1 MPVEVKQNSS
11 DSDEPARTETSP
23 NKLVIEEENP
33 SVKVSIYDSEC
44 MFLAPSLILH
54 PSQYR
59 MLTLKLSLDSF
70 ISSSRDLSCL
80 LLSMVNRQSNKKML
94 MQLAQDLI
102 LTKRLSLIGIS
113 KFFTKLNQ
121 VYKQAGQ
128 ERSNIKKKSLAE

>member
-1 MPVEVKQNSS
+1 MPAPVEVKQNSS

-33 SVKVSIYDSEC
+33 LVKVSIYDSEC
-44 MFLAPSLILH
+44 MYLAPSFILH

-59 MLTLKLSLDSF
+59 MLTLKLSLDCF

-80 LLSMVNRQSNKKML
+80 LLSMVNRQNNKKML

-113 KFFTKLNQ
+113 KFFTKLN
-121 VYKQAGQ
+121 
-128 ERSNIKKKSLAE
+128 